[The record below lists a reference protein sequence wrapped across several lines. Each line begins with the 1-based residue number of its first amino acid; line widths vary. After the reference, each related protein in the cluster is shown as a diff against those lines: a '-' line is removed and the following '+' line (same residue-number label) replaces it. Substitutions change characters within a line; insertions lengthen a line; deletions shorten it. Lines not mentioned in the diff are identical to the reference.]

1 MRVTFS
7 VIARSDIINI
17 GIYIAGDNPVRAF
30 SFTEELEN
38 KAMSLSSMPFKGV
51 RRDMPVPNLRLV
63 PHGAYN
69 IYYKVRES
77 DIFIV
82 RILHSA
88 RDISSDDFIG
98 N

>member
-1 MRVTFS
+1 M
-7 VIARSDIINI
+7 NI

-51 RRDMPVPNLRLV
+51 RRDIPVPNLRLV

-69 IYYKVRES
+69 MRES
-77 DIFIV
+77 DISLLAYCIQHATFHLT
-82 RILHSA
+82 IL
-88 RDISSDDFIG
+88 
-98 N
+98 